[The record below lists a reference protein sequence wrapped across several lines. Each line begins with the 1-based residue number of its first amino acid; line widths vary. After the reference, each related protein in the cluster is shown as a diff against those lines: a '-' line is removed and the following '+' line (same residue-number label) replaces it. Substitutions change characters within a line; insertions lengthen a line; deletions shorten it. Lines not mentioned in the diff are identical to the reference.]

1 MLTSPCSSIISQLK
15 RWLLSL
21 FVMLSNYMEF
31 PVPLLVIVTK
41 YFLVDFGR
49 NYFGCRVLLS
59 TIVPHIILKRMDKQ
73 KWSIV
78 VWRHTFDVSHITSL
92 DIGLHGCHGQNT
104 SIISH
109 STPPLI

>member
-1 MLTSPCSSIISQLK
+1 MVAVFVRDVVKLHGIPRSIISDC
-15 RWLLSL
+15 
-21 FVMLSNYMEF
+21 E
-31 PVPLLVIVTK
+31 

-49 NYFGCRVLLS
+49 SYFGCRVLLS

-73 KWSIV
+73 KWSTV

-104 SIISH
+104 GIISH